1 MNQKSIKKFDI
12 AFDQYGNPTAA
23 YVIYDDGS
31 YEPKLLTDPKEIRKV
46 TVQVSKQNPDAAQ
59 LRAIATKHNS
69 IEELERAYQADF
81 AKSDHGITPD
91 SNVRGEKVTDK
102 NYSGKTLAAVGATA
116 AVLGAAGGAV
126 GTAAMHA
133 MNNQPDKADA
143 KIVATAETAAEADED
158 ESQLTSN
165 VEGENEPQVTSD
177 VQEVS
182 AQTTQE
188 ISNDLQS
195 ELKLT
200 AFQEDF
206 LETAET
212 TISQYNDLCD
222 KYDLSDDYKINI
234 KEYLAAYISY
244 NDLSDKE
251 AKELIPILLETTA
264 EDGNFIEV
272 GQRIDTN
279 TLNSWLQSLHA
290 KWMGM
295 SAVITDVEDVSVFD
309 GFIQKVGMDTKT
321 EQEANRM
328 LEASQNSASTQ
339 KIVYTEENK
348 AKDLSNLYHTRE
360 IYRQMWTYFAE
371 ANSNQQS
378 LGKEYFAYVTD
389 LVRESDGTVQQ
400 SATNSLIADTYG
412 LSGYKIEGNPDATIV
427 EYTHE
432 YSSYMRSTQ
441 DDQHNQSYSDVI
453 MSVDSKVE
461 GPVATRFANA
471 IKLADE
477 AYNSIYSL
485 IEEEGV
491 VKYRDYVHSEYN
503 EKFNEMLKKYEF
515 ELWNEEDTASKNK
528 SLQELIREHSYRYNS
543 MLDPAN
549 NGQYVGSTR
558 TVTST
563 PEVYTETVPGEG
575 DLILSDEEEQRA
587 AIPGTEYNPEE
598 IDQVAD
604 DLVDDGFTYHDN
616 NNNGVVDGGDSLTD
630 TGRDPKPPKIETP
643 FDGAGTIVKGD
654 GSTEQIYD
662 DSHKSDSTNNP
673 ETEHVK
679 DVMKENGY
687 NADNRL
693 PDDQTT
699 SQPEAEAPAQDTP
712 VVDEIPSTPEVEEP
726 VIDETPSTPE
736 VEKPVIDET
745 PSAPDSGTTD
755 DNNDVTHDANTD
767 GTSVDVEVGD
777 VVPLTLGEEDAAEN
791 SEVFDSEGNY
801 IDGIVM
807 ASPAPEMEMTV
818 ETEQAT
824 IAETPVVETPAP
836 EPAPVVETPVV
847 ETPAP
852 EPAPAVETPVVETPA
867 PEPAPAVETPVVEAP
882 APEPAPAVETPV
894 VEAPVPEPA
903 PAVETPVVEAPVP
916 EPAPVV
922 TEPVVEAPEPVAETT
937 SSSVTV
943 EVDGDLATFDGAGN
957 LTNVEPAPV
966 AEEATENV
974 KTM

>member
-471 IKLADE
+471 IKLADK

-485 IEEEGV
+485 IEKEGV

-515 ELWNEEDTASKNK
+515 ELWNEEDTASKNN

-575 DLILSDEEEQRA
+575 DLISSDEEEQRA

-630 TGRDPKPPKIETP
+630 TGRDPEPPKIETP

-726 VIDETPSTPE
+726 VIDETPS
-736 VEKPVIDET
+736 
-745 PSAPDSGTTD
+745 APDSGTTD

-824 IAETPVVETPAP
+824 VAETPVVE
-836 EPAPVVETPVV
+836 APV
-847 ETPAP
+847 P
-852 EPAPAVETPVVETPA
+852 EPAPAVETPVVEAPV

-882 APEPAPAVETPV
+882 A
-894 VEAPVPEPA
+894 PEPA

>member
-59 LRAIATKHNS
+59 LRAVATKHNS

-102 NYSGKTLAAVGATA
+102 NYSGKALAAVGATA

-328 LEASQNSASTQ
+328 LEASQNSTSTQ

-485 IEEEGV
+485 IEKEGV

-515 ELWNEEDTASKNK
+515 ELWNEEDTASKNN

-575 DLILSDEEEQRA
+575 DLISSDEEEQRA

-662 DSHKSDSTNNP
+662 DNHKSDSTNNP

-712 VVDEIPSTPEVEEP
+712 VVDEIPSTPEVEE
-726 VIDETPSTPE
+726 
-736 VEKPVIDET
+736 PVIDET

-824 IAETPVVETPAP
+824 VA
-836 EPAPVVETPVV
+836 ETPVV

-882 APEPAPAVETPV
+882 A
-894 VEAPVPEPA
+894 PEPA

-957 LTNVEPAPV
+957 LTNVEPAPA
-966 AEEATENV
+966 AEETTENV